1 LKTFSSMLIV
11 ILLLCGCTSQIKTFS
26 DIYPGDIKKISKV
39 EISNG
44 PTSRS
49 FTDISRVNAWLDKVK
64 GLTLKLDPNQALR
77 TGNAYSISLFEGDL
91 LKLKFFS
98 NYIDGKYYILG
109 EDLMKAIIDLYQSDE
124 KSNK

>member
-1 LKTFSSMLIV
+1 MKTFSSMLIV
-11 ILLLCGCTSQIKTFS
+11 ILLLCGCSSHKTFS

-44 PTSRS
+44 PNSRS
-49 FTDISRVNAWLDKVK
+49 FTDISRVNAWIDKVK
-64 GLTLKLDPNQALR
+64 GLTLKLDPNQAPR

-98 NYIDGKYYILG
+98 NYIGGKYYILG

-124 KSNK
+124 KSNN